1 MESMVGF
8 IPAAPWIEMLFVGI
22 LVLIMIFYFIS
33 TAQAPVKRM
42 TVECPE
48 VGSPF
53 KVLMRVNIFRDPR
66 KIGKGLDVVRCPEF
80 AKEEIICSKGCLFSE
95 KAQQAHQAAV
105 LRHTEKTRI
114 LTLQQ

>member
-8 IPAAPWIEMLFVGI
+8 IPAAPWIEMFFVGT
-22 LVLIMIFYFIS
+22 LVLIMISYFIS

-42 TVECPE
+42 KVECPE
-48 VGSPF
+48 IRSPL
-53 KVLMRVNIFRDPR
+53 KVLMKVNIFRDPR

-80 AKEEIICSKGCLFSE
+80 AKEEIICSKGCLFSD
-95 KAQQAHQAAV
+95 KAQQAHQAAGR
-105 LRHTEKTRI
+105 RHIEKTRI